1 MENFA
6 PHMQDLYSILSPERL
21 DGTSCPERHQ
31 KGKKVESP
39 KDNSIVATGFVAKL
53 GTFQPIC
60 DFCVTTKNSDWIIDT
75 CATKHMTCDKNMFT
89 QFSSNS
95 FVSVIINT
103 NGASSPVMGSRTVSI
118 SPLLSISNVL
128 FCSFSQLQSSLW

>member
-1 MENFA
+1 M
-6 PHMQDLYSILSPERL
+6 DKILLHICRICLQSFHLSVLMVQVILNDTKKE
-21 DGTSCPERHQ
+21 
-31 KGKKVESP
+31 KKVESP

-95 FVSVIINT
+95 FVSIIINV
-103 NGASSPVMGSRTVSI
+103 NGVSFSFIGSGTI
-118 SPLLSISNVL
+118 SISNVL
-128 FCSFSQLQSSLW
+128 FIPSLLQTLLC

>member
-1 MENFA
+1 MV
-6 PHMQDLYSILSPERL
+6 QVILNDTKKE
-21 DGTSCPERHQ
+21 
-31 KGKKVESP
+31 KKVESP

-95 FVSVIINT
+95 FVSIIINV
-103 NGASSPVMGSRTVSI
+103 NGVSFSFIGSGTI
-118 SPLLSISNVL
+118 SISNVL
-128 FCSFSQLQSSLW
+128 FIPSLLQTLLC